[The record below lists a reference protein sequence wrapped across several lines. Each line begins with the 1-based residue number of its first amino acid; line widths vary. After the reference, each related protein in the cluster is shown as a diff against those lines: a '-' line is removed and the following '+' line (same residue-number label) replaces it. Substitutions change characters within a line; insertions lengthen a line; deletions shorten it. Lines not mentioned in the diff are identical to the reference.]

1 MWNQIK
7 QHPWAVGIAALIHLL
22 LLAFFV
28 VNVDWHRE
36 VGDTAEA
43 VEAEMVGDP
52 KRIAE
57 IQKQMENPPPPT
69 PEQLRE
75 EQRLEEERQKQIEE
89 EQRLVAERQAEVE
102 EEQRL
107 QDEQRQAEQKQL
119 EEEQRLAD
127 LKQQEDARLAE
138 EKIKAEQAVQIE
150 KERARKVE
158 KEQQRQAEIKRQ
170 KEAEKKKQRQ
180 AEVKRKAQEKQK
192 KIAEEKRRKE
202 DERQLREA
210 EMQAE
215 AARFAGAMEAEEA
228 SISAARRSSQIK
240 QWENSIKLRVRS
252 KWLEPPGGASG
263 ECRVEVVQARTG
275 TVLDVQVVPSP
286 SCDSAMQKSV
296 ARAVRRADPLPRPKD
311 PSIFDGRI
319 NFTFKP
325 EQ

>member
-7 QHPWAVGIAALIHLL
+7 QHPWAVAIAALIHLL

-36 VGDTAEA
+36 VGETAEA
-43 VEAEMVGDP
+43 VEAEMIGDP
-52 KRIAE
+52 QRIAE

-75 EQRLEEERQKQIEE
+75 ERRLEEERQKQIEE
-89 EQRLVAERQAEVE
+89 EQRLEAERQAQIE

-107 QDEQRQAEQKQL
+107 QEEQRQAEQKQL

-127 LKQQEDARLAE
+127 IKQQEEVRLAE
-138 EKIKAEQAVQIE
+138 EKEKAEQAALAE
-150 KERARKVE
+150 KEREREVE

-170 KEAEKKKQRQ
+170 KEVEEEKQRQ
-180 AEVKRKAQEKQK
+180 AEIKRKEEQKQK
-192 KIAEEKRRKE
+192 RIAEEKRRKE
-202 DERQLREA
+202 EKSKLREA

-215 AARFAGAMEAEEA
+215 ADRLAGAMEAEEA
-228 SISAARRSSQIK
+228 SISAAKRSSMIK
-240 QWENSIKLRVRS
+240 KWENSIKLRVRS

-286 SCDSAMQKSV
+286 SCDSAMQESV